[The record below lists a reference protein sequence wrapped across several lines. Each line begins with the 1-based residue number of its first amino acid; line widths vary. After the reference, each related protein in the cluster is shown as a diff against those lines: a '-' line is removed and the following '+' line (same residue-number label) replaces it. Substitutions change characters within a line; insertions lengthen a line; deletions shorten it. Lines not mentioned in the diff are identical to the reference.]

1 MRHIRL
7 LLLSAVLLAG
17 IAPGV
22 LAQDEAETAEWGA
35 DEYRIGIEDVLQIS
49 VWGEPDLTM
58 SVVVRPD
65 GRVSFPL
72 IDDIDVAG
80 RTPQEVRDEVAK
92 RLAEFVR
99 EPAVTVIVEEIN
111 SFRVYVLGEVNQQGA
126 LNFKSP
132 TRLLQAVAA
141 AGGLTE
147 FSRKKIVLL
156 REERGQERRITI
168 DYKRLMAGESAEPNR
183 LLRPGD
189 TLLVE

>member
-1 MRHIRL
+1 MKDIRFPL
-7 LLLSAVLLAG
+7 LCVALLASIG
-17 IAPGV
+17 PWA
-22 LAQDEAETAEWGA
+22 LAQDQTEAVEWGA

-58 SVVVRPD
+58 SVMVRPD

-80 RTPQEVRDEVAK
+80 RTPQEVRDDVTK
-92 RLAEFVR
+92 RLDEFVR
-99 EPAVTVIVEEIN
+99 EPAVTIIVEQIN

-156 REERGQERRITI
+156 REETGQEIRITV
-168 DYKRLMAGESAEPNR
+168 DYKRLVAGDSAEPNR